1 MRKIWA
7 VTAAVVTIA
16 ASGLISTGVAAAAVA
31 APIVINFTADTT
43 GAKLNG
49 FSSVDS
55 PNVFFYDTIGANL
68 SILNVPEA
76 HGNGL
81 VVSNDDASALEIR
94 LASPTNAIRLTFG
107 NDDSSVVNASDQ
119 AELKLFRNAT
129 LVGQVDVNVN
139 ANNLPDQTIGT
150 AGQTL
155 FNRATFQYV
164 DAGGTPK
171 NLIEVVDDIIIN
183 PLCTITGTSG
193 NNHLVGTAGNDVI
206 CGDSGADTIKGGGGD
221 DLIYGGSGNDHVIGG
236 TGNDVIYGSSGKD
249 KLSGGNGKDQLYG
262 GAGRDALSGGK
273 GKDLLSGG
281 KGKDTCDGGKGR
293 DSSSSCAIKTN
304 IP

>member
-1 MRKIWA
+1 MRKVWA

-16 ASGLISTGVAAAAVA
+16 ASGLISTGAAVAAVA

-43 GAKLNG
+43 GSKPNG
-49 FSSVDS
+49 FSSVDN
-55 PNVFFYDTIGANL
+55 PNVFFYDTMGANL
-68 SILNVPEA
+68 AVLSVSEA

-81 VVSNDDASALEIR
+81 LVSADDASALEIR
-94 LASPTNAIRLTFG
+94 LASPTNAISMTFG
-107 NDDSSVVNASDQ
+107 NDQMPQVNKSDL
-119 AELKLFRNAT
+119 AELKLYRNET

-139 ANNLPDQTIGT
+139 ANNLPDQRIGT

-171 NLIEVVDDIIIN
+171 DLIEVVDDITIN

-193 NNHLVGTAGNDVI
+193 DNHLVGTSGNDVI

-221 DLIYGGSGNDHVIGG
+221 DLIYAGSGKDHVIGG
-236 TGNDVIYGSSGKD
+236 KGRDVIYGGSGKD
-249 KLSGGNGKDQLYG
+249 KLSGGKGKDALYG
-262 GAGRDALSGGK
+262 QAGRDQLSGGK
-273 GKDLLSGG
+273 GRDLLSGG
-281 KGKDTCDGGKGR
+281 KGKDTCDGGKGH
-293 DSSSSCAIKTN
+293 DSSSSCAIKVL